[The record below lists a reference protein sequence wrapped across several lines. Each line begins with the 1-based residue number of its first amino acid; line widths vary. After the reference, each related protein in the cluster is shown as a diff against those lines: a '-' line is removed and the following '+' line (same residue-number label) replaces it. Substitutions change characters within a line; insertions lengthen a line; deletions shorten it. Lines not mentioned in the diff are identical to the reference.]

1 MKFYTCANTS
11 SGFVDLT
18 QNNLFDVEKTISLN
32 CSLAYLSDKIL
43 RRYTEDIEENY
54 DEIIEPG
61 TKDVLRG
68 IILKDKSLAIVSN
81 YPDAKLHK
89 DIYAKELTLSKEPY
103 LNMLQIYK
111 EAKKIHDDWERV
123 YINNMDIKKLNEYYD
138 GVMSVLVK
146 SESKEGKG
154 KMYKRFFGT
163 VTPKGNVNYID
174 DITKG
179 LRERYFIKGRPG
191 TGKSS
196 FLKKLSAE
204 LLKRGYDVEQYY
216 CSFDPQSL
224 DMVVSRELSFGV
236 FDSTQPHEKF
246 PSRSGDTILDF
257 YEASNLTG
265 TDERFREKLF
275 MIKTLYD
282 EKLHEAK
289 YFFNKWYEEKYVA
302 EQRVLLEIFDDEI
315 EKICTE
321 IKEI

>member
-32 CSLAYLSDKIL
+32 SSLAYLSDKII
-43 RRYTEDIEENY
+43 RKYTENLDGNY
-54 DEIIEPG
+54 DQIIEHG

-81 YPDAKLHK
+81 YPDAQHQK
-89 DIYAKELTLSKEPY
+89 DIHTRELPVDKDAY
-103 LNMLQIYK
+103 LKMLEMYK
-111 EAKKIHDDWERV
+111 EAKKIHDDWEKV

-138 GVMSVLVK
+138 SVLSVLVK
-146 SESKEGKG
+146 SDSKEGKG
-154 KMYKRFFGT
+154 KVYKRFFGT

-174 DITKG
+174 DITDG

-196 FLKKLSAE
+196 FLKRLTAE

-224 DMVVSRELSFGV
+224 DMVVSRELSFCV

-246 PSRSGDTILDF
+246 PSKNGDVILDF
-257 YEASNLTG
+257 YEASNLIG
-265 TDERFREKLF
+265 TDEKFHQKLF

-315 EKICTE
+315 EKICRE
-321 IKEI
+321 IKRF